1 VKVKLNLI
9 FICVSA
15 LLLSCSN
22 KDVIPV
28 VEMESKPVVPV
39 VYVQATPEITEIKD
53 CQSTTLSLSSEACT
67 VLAWQVYVQNIMML
81 DAAQRKAAL
90 LNLGSDD
97 VDQLKRVFLL
107 SHPEEDLLIKEES
120 NRQLFNTARV
130 TPSSLSNFITLIA
143 TYNERTLQQERN
155 EKLTERK
162 IKILSAEKRVLA
174 DKLALS
180 QKKIQAITDIEQQ
193 LNSEGL
199 GANE

>member
-1 VKVKLNLI
+1 
-9 FICVSA
+9 
-15 LLLSCSN
+15 
-22 KDVIPV
+22 
-28 VEMESKPVVPV
+28 
-39 VYVQATPEITEIKD
+39 
-53 CQSTTLSLSSEACT
+53 
-67 VLAWQVYVQNIMML
+67 MML